1 MRLSPRSFHKQLNL
15 KEDLTTHCRG
25 TDEVRMPLR
34 RLPVY
39 EPLLEKRGRVWR
51 WSVCTTEG
59 QVIMQGAEGRRAS
72 ARYQANRALFLMLL
86 CAPYPYSYRRNGYR
100 RSSSQSGRSRTS
112 S

>member
-1 MRLSPRSFHKQLNL
+1 
-15 KEDLTTHCRG
+15 
-25 TDEVRMPLR
+25 MPLR

-59 QVIMQGAEGRRAS
+59 QVIMQGVESRRAC